1 MKTVD
6 LTTLKRLTARQREVL
21 QLLGEGRTMR
31 EAAVM
36 LDVTSRTVY
45 FHKRCLMQKFGLKN
59 YPDLVRLALR
69 EHLVAP
75 LD

>member
-1 MKTVD
+1 MNT
-6 LTTLKRLTARQREVL
+6 LEPTTSKRLTPRQREVL
-21 QLLGEGRTMR
+21 RLLGEGRTMR

-36 LDVTSRTVY
+36 LHVTCRTVY
-45 FHKRCLMQKFGLKN
+45 FHKHCLMQKFGLRN